1 MMSWWWFVLWFCK
14 WIVFINSVFQVP
26 PQKTVRRVEILGI
39 GWPGVIG
46 LTWNESVPSEVMPEV
61 LKCSVQVFISRQNNN
76 PWPSYPQ
83 DLNPPDC
90 FLRVYLKDRVCENNL
105 KTREDIMRREIKWI
119 PQEMLNSIVDSFN
132 VRVAAVLSCSS
143 SVHGTNI
150 VLITKKI

>member
-14 WIVFINSVFQVP
+14 WIVFINSVFQVS

-61 LKCSVQVFISRQNNN
+61 LKCSVQVFILRQSNN

-105 KTREDIMRREIKWI
+105 KTREDIIRREIKWI